1 MKFLIDTHIA
11 IRAVSD
17 NVFTDIYFGV
27 YVSNREDR
35 KDWVF
40 RHVSGG
46 ERNYEGKYS
55 CC

>member
-1 MKFLIDTHIA
+1 MTY
-11 IRAVSD
+11 
-17 NVFTDIYFGV
+17 NVLKTFKY
-27 YVSNREDR
+27 EDKECR

-40 RHVSGG
+40 KYVSGG